1 MTQTFPFT
9 IEPMRFEDISE
20 VSKVERRCFSNPWPT
35 AAYRRELRDL
45 EHNCYLVLRGSD
57 AHAMQSRERFVD
69 EFAENWRGLRALGLL
84 SLNRRQPA
92 PPAAPQPVAG
102 FAGMWQ
108 LYDEAHVTTIG
119 VDVPFRGRGL
129 GEALLLRLL
138 DESVRRGANLMTLE
152 VRISNDGAIRLYEKY
167 GFSVHGVRPRYY
179 SDNGEDAYLMWSPSL
194 RDDDFME
201 LIDVN
206 RHALAERLGGVL
218 AVPEIAPVWASRRID
233 NRIVS

>member
-1 MTQTFPFT
+1 MTPALPFT
-9 IEPMRFEDISE
+9 IEPMRLEDISE

-57 AHAMQSRERFVD
+57 AHALQSRERFLD

-84 SLNRRQPA
+84 SLTRRQQA
-92 PPAAPQPVAG
+92 PPTAPQPVAG

-119 VDVPFRGRGL
+119 IDVPFRGRGL
-129 GEALLLRLL
+129 GEALFLRLL
-138 DESVRRGANLMTLE
+138 DESVRRGANMMTLE
-152 VRISNDGAIRLYEKY
+152 VRVSNDGAIRLYEKY

-194 RDDDFME
+194 RDDAFLDRIE
-201 LIDVN
+201 NLRQALI
-206 RHALAERLGGVL
+206 ERLGGLL
-218 AVPEIAPVWASRRID
+218 AVPESAPVWASRRID
-233 NRIVS
+233 DRIVS